1 MKNRIIQN
9 EIIRDI
15 MTHFLQEDHDYEKLK
30 SVSNFWNNNQIEYES
45 NGDRNKDLSLDEY
58 LDLT

>member
-15 MTHFLQEDHDYEKLK
+15 RTHFVQEDHDYEKLK